1 MTTGLH
7 EEMDTAIARMRN
19 PTDANIL
26 ADVNAPV
33 YFLKGPSFV
42 QGNKIG
48 IVGFCYGGQVS
59 YLAACNISDRAA
71 SIGLCGR
78 SIGRSLIG
86 P

>member
-1 MTTGLH
+1 MATELH

-26 ADVNAPV
+26 ADVNAAV
-33 YFLKGPSFV
+33 DFLKSPSFV
-42 QGNKIG
+42 QGDKIG